1 MLTRNFPTLFRD
13 RDINK
18 TRFSDVMDEMF
29 DEMANINRNRF
40 VPSMD
45 VAETEKTFEV
55 TLALPGMNKKDINIE
70 LENDV
75 LTVSGERRWEHE
87 EKENGRTYHRVET
100 GHGQFSR
107 SITLPNIVD
116 SENVEAKFKNGELQI
131 TIPKLEEKTAKKIDI
146 S

>member
-13 RDINK
+13 RETRP
-18 TRFSDVMDEMF
+18 TRFSDMMDEMF

-45 VAETEKTFEV
+45 VAETDKEFEV

-70 LENDV
+70 IENDV

-87 EKENGRTYHRVET
+87 EKENGRRYHRVET

-116 SENVEAKFKNGELQI
+116 SEHVEAKFKNGELHI
-131 TIPKLEEKTAKKIDI
+131 TIPKLEEKTAKRIEI

>member
-1 MLTRNFPTLFRD
+1 MLFKTQNKTRNGGIGIMLTRNFPTLFRD

-55 TLALPGMNKKDINIE
+55 TLALPGMNKKEINIE
-70 LENDV
+70 F
-75 LTVSGERRWEHE
+75 R
-87 EKENGRTYHRVET
+87 
-100 GHGQFSR
+100 
-107 SITLPNIVD
+107 
-116 SENVEAKFKNGELQI
+116 
-131 TIPKLEEKTAKKIDI
+131 PKKTRK
-146 S
+146 